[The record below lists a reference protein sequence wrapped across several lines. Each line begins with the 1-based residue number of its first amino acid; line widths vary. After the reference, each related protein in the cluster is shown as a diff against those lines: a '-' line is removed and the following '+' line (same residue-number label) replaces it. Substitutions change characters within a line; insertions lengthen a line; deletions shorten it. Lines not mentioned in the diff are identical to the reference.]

1 YIDQLLPQSQ
11 QRVDSALGI
20 GEIRA
25 ALHRAL
31 AGEAG
36 ASEFALIGTD
46 WDIEERALAAL
57 ADLGL
62 HLDPR
67 DLDRSLN
74 AFSGGQATR
83 IGRAR
88 AGLVAADGL
97 ILDAPSNILDDD
109 ARTLLTALLSARRG
123 PTLVIS
129 HDRSLLSHV
138 DAIIEM
144 TDRLLVYGGDFDDY
158 EAMVA

>member
-1 YIDQLLPQSQ
+1 HAVYIDQLLPQSQ

-62 HLDPR
+62 HLDPD

-83 IGRAR
+83 IGL
-88 AGLVAADGL
+88 AGAGRVGDDWRILDEPSNNLAADG
-97 ILDAPSNILDDD
+97 
-109 ARTLLTALLSARRG
+109 RTLLTSLLSARRG
-123 PTLVIS
+123 PTPVIS
-129 HDRSLLSHV
+129 HARSLLSHV

-144 TDRLLVYGGDFDDY
+144 TARLRVYGADF
-158 EAMVA
+158 